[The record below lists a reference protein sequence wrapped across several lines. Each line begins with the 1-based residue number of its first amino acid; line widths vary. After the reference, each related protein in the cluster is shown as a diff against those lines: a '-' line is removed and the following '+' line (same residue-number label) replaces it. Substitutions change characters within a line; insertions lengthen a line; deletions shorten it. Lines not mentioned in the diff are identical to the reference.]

1 MAKHLIK
8 RLIPDHETVRNH
20 RHLQIFGSLLH
31 DPNLWHLNR
40 RSAAGAFG
48 VGLFMAF
55 VPVPFQMLLAAGAAI
70 ALRVNLP
77 LSVALVW
84 VTNPLTMPALFYFAY
99 LVGSLFLGHPTEAL
113 ELSGAS
119 LMECLND
126 IWAPFLLGCLICGSV
141 TSVAGY
147 FGIRGL
153 WRWHL
158 VQHLKQR
165 RKRSR
170 SNPTATP
177 KPSCEKARTA
187 GVTATA
193 IPRHPTAI
201 PGPCARRCA
210 DHGSP
215 PRS

>member
-8 RLIPDHETVRNH
+8 RLIPDHDTVRNH
-20 RHLQIFGSLLH
+20 KHLQLFGRLLH

-40 RSAAGAFG
+40 RSAAGAFA

-70 ALRVNLP
+70 AFRVNLP

-84 VTNPLTMPALFYFAY
+84 VSNPLTMPALFYFAY
-99 LVGSLFLGHPTEAL
+99 LLGNICLGHPAQAL
-113 ELSGAS
+113 EFELSGEW
-119 LMECLND
+119 LMESLNG

-141 TSVAGY
+141 AAVVGY

-170 SNPTATP
+170 SNSTGTP
-177 KPSCEKARTA
+177 K
-187 GVTATA
+187 
-193 IPRHPTAI
+193 IF
-201 PGPCARRCA
+201 
-210 DHGSP
+210 
-215 PRS
+215 